1 MIRPSRRFA
10 AFALSLFSAGNLAAV
25 WFAAA
30 DPMSSAEP
38 WHATIHAVLALG
50 SGLLAQRLVG
60 RRSGVPTDSQA
71 RIEGVEA
78 DVDNLRQELLD
89 AQERLDFAER
99 MLAQRP
105 SERLPRE

>member
-1 MIRPSRRFA
+1 MHRRRFLPV
-10 AFALSLFSAGNLAAV
+10 ALTIFSSGNLAAV

-30 DPMSSAEP
+30 DPMSAAEP
-38 WHATIHAVLALG
+38 WHAALHGELALA
-50 SGLLAQRLVG
+50 SGLGAQHFF
-60 RRSGVPTDSQA
+60 RRRGGVPTDSQM

-78 DVDNLRQELLD
+78 DVDTLRQELLD